1 MALYKD
7 ILALSQFCSMR
18 KKTCWIILLLC
29 FCAQAN
35 AQLKDSLA
43 LKLLEP
49 GGMQED
55 IGYLKRL
62 LVETHPGLYR
72 YTPKVQM
79 LAKFDS
85 ILSETQK
92 PLPFYDFYKLV
103 AGVIA
108 DVHCAHTYSLAVK
121 DMGYFARN
129 YKSIPLFLFPIQD
142 KLYVLFNL
150 TADRQVLPG
159 FELVSVNGRPVDSIC
174 NVLRRYYWTD
184 GHIEVSK
191 QAVLQGQLF
200 SIFYY
205 SFIERPSI
213 FNLRLRT
220 LQGDTIN
227 FSVEAQSFS
236 DCVKWLKKNPVNQQ
250 MDAWYN
256 KKKEKF
262 PWRLTFVNDLEATAM
277 IRLDGFGGP
286 GMDSEEKARQAM
298 QKFMDESMGKIK
310 KNGTKN
316 LIIDV
321 RANNGG
327 WDNQG
332 VELFTYL
339 LPSDTAVKYY
349 RRKHSVTDSSAFLQY
364 SDLSPEDL
372 KNVKAEL
379 EKENDGTF
387 TLKEEKSPTLQL
399 QKAKPN
405 RFGGKVYILMDEKT
419 FSTAAEF
426 TAAARYYKVGIMV
439 GQETPGAYD
448 GGNGGSFIHLELP
461 YSKIHVG
468 TPLVSYQME
477 NGESKHDG
485 RGTIPD
491 YTVSF
496 TIDDVLQH
504 RDAQLEFVKKL
515 IREN

>member
-1 MALYKD
+1 MK
-7 ILALSQFCSMR
+7 ICR
-18 KKTCWIILLLC
+18 ILLLVC
-29 FCAQAN
+29 FCAKAY
-35 AQLKDSLA
+35 AQQRDSLA

-49 GGMQED
+49 MGMQED

-62 LVETHPGLYR
+62 LEETHPGLYR
-72 YTPKVQM
+72 YTSKGQM

-85 ILSETQK
+85 ILSESQK
-92 PLPFYDFYKLV
+92 PIPFYDFYKLV

-108 DVHCAHTYSLAVK
+108 DVHCAHTYSLPVK
-121 DMGYFARN
+121 EMGYYERN
-129 YKSIPLFLFPIQD
+129 YPAIPFFLFPVQG
-142 KLYVLFNL
+142 KLYVLFNF
-150 TADRQVLPG
+150 TDDPQVLPG
-159 FELVSVNGRPVDSIC
+159 FELVAVNGRSADSIC
-174 NVLRRYYWTD
+174 NILKRYYWAD
-184 GHIEVSK
+184 GHIEVAK
-191 QAVLQGQLF
+191 DAVLQGQF
-200 SIFYY
+200 FNIFYY
-205 SFIERPSI
+205 SFIERPTS
-213 FNLRLRT
+213 FNLRFRT
-220 LQGDTIN
+220 LQGDTMN
-227 FSVEAQSFS
+227 YTVAAQTFSKA
-236 DCVKWLKKNPVNQQ
+236 VKWLKKNPVNQQ

-262 PWRLTFVNDLEATAM
+262 PWRLTFVKDLEATAM

-286 GMDSEEKARQAM
+286 GMDTEEKARDAM
-298 QKFMDESMGKIK
+298 QQFIDASMEKIN

-316 LIIDV
+316 LVIDV

-339 LPSDTAVKYY
+339 LRSDTAVKYY

-379 EKENDGTF
+379 LKEEDGTY
-387 TLKEEKSPTLQL
+387 TLKAEKSPTLQL

-448 GGNGGSFIHLELP
+448 GGNGSSFIHLELP
-461 YSKIHVG
+461 YSKIFVG

-477 NGESKHDG
+477 NGVSKHDG

-491 YTVSF
+491 YTVAF